1 MRTKS
6 EDRVLDT
13 PNNDVSSPKIPYLVP
28 EDKGVAM
35 PTSINFQGRAYL
47 SLKIRA

>member
-6 EDRVLDT
+6 EDRVLYT

-28 EDKGVAM
+28 KDKGVAM
-35 PTSINFQGRAYL
+35 PTSINFRGGADL
-47 SLKIRA
+47 SLKVRA